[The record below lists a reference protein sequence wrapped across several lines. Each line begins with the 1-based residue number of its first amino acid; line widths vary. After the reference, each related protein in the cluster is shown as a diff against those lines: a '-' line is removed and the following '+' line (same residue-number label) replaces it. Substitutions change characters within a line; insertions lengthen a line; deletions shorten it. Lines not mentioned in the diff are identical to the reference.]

1 MEHSLASYYRCW
13 FQYEKESHAN
23 VLAALGAVPESL
35 RSKLEYRQAVALM
48 GHILAART
56 LWLFR
61 LGAIAEGPRDLVP
74 GETSLAEVVDQ
85 LDAVEAAWT
94 GYLEGLDD
102 SRLLHPVR
110 YRSTEGPWFKST
122 IVDILTQLFGHS
134 SYHRG
139 QVALLLRSIGAEPA
153 TTDFILWTRQSIPPP
168 ELAPGPA
175 RPA

>member
-13 FQYEKESHAN
+13 FQYEKESHAK

-35 RSKLEYRQAVALM
+35 RSNPEYRQAVALM
-48 GHILAART
+48 GHVLAART

-61 LGAIAEGPRDLVP
+61 LGAIAEGPRDLAP
-74 GETSLAEVVDQ
+74 REASLAEVVDQ

-153 TTDFILWTRQSIPPP
+153 TTDFIFWTRQSIPPP